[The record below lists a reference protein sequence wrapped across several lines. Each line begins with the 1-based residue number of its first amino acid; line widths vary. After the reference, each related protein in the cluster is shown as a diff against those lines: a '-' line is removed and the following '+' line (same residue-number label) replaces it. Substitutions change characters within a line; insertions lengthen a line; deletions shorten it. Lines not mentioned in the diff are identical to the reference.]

1 MRTLARRLEALERS
15 ERARAAQG
23 PAITGVIVWLPG
35 VDPATLR
42 TGTVFVRG
50 RMVPYEE
57 RIPPEGD
64 GDGT

>member
-15 ERARAAQG
+15 ERARQDQG
-23 PAITGVIVWLPG
+23 PPITGVIVWLPG

-42 TGTVFVRG
+42 TGAVFVRG

-57 RIPPEGD
+57 RIPPGGD
-64 GDGT
+64 DDGR